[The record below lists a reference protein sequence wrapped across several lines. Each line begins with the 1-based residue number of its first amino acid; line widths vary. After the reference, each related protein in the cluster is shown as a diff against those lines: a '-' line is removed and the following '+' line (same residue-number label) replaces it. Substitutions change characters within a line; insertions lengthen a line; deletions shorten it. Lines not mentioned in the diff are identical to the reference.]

1 MTRLLA
7 ALLAGA
13 VSLTAQASEDQV
25 KTAIQTL
32 VPNAKIDSIAESV
45 IPGLYEVVLDS
56 QIVYV
61 SQDGKYLVQ
70 GSVFDI
76 GKRADLTEQT
86 RAGIRRSALKAIP
99 KDQRIVFAPAGTPK
113 HTLTVFTD
121 IDCGYCRRM
130 HSQVADYN
138 RLGIAVEYVFFPRSG
153 PGTESWQKAV
163 SVYCADDKRIAM
175 TDAKAGQPVPEKTC
189 VNPIQEHFDLGSKVG
204 VNGTPA
210 VFTEDGTQVGGYSAP
225 DQLIQRL
232 DQLAAQKNAG

>member
-86 RAGIRRSALKAIP
+86 RAGIRRGALQSIP
-99 KDQRIVFAPAGTPK
+99 KDQRIVFAPAGMPK

-163 SVYCADDKRIAM
+163 SVYCADDRRVAM

-189 VNPIQEHFDLGSKVG
+189 ANPIQEHFDLGSKVG